1 MASTIHIAS
10 TGKPLP
16 WGRWNPLSRDG
27 YGPLPVGYNPE
38 FAAPDIP
45 IKDPEGRNITLDI
58 VGQLDTAFR
67 ILDPASFLT
76 SRESVPI
83 RAGVKQIETGRDYAG
98 RPIDKVGPGG
108 VVSRTANLIND
119 MFTPIGPG
127 QAAVQ
132 IGLQQEGVPK
142 GLLPVS
148 EQKLGTTG
156 LAIQATGINL
166 RARYGHRWDKELKAY
181 EDIPRDPIERKAKG
195 IVSPEQYR
203 KTHPAH
209 DAMLFITGRVNTI
222 QTPYAANNVLRLVR
236 NEGINPSNIPAIRS
250 FFEDLKKRKKLGVD
264 LAIRTETQR
273 LNLELINHLLEMR
286 ER

>member
-1 MASTIHIAS
+1 
-10 TGKPLP
+10 
-16 WGRWNPLSRDG
+16 
-27 YGPLPVGYNPE
+27 
-38 FAAPDIP
+38 
-45 IKDPEGRNITLDI
+45 
-58 VGQLDTAFR
+58 
-67 ILDPASFLT
+67 
-76 SRESVPI
+76 
-83 RAGVKQIETGRDYAG
+83 
-98 RPIDKVGPGG
+98 
-108 VVSRTANLIND
+108 

-148 EQKLGTTG
+148 EQKLGATG

-181 EDIPRDPIERKAKG
+181 FDIPRDPIERKAKG

-236 NEGINPSNIPAIRS
+236 NEDINPSNIPAIRS